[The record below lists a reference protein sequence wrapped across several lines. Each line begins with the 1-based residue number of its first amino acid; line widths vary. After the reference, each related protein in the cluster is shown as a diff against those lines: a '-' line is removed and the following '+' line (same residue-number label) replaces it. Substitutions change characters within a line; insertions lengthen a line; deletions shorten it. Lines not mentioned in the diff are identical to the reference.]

1 MALHFLSQNGVLLL
15 LQKIK
20 LALSSKVDKVDGKG
34 LSTNDFTDTLHDKL
48 ENLTVPTNNAQL
60 VNGAGYQTADQV
72 NAIVDGKGYQTA
84 DQVNTIIEHKGY
96 QTQNQVESF
105 VQSKGYQTADQV
117 QESINN
123 SSHLKRQVVDTLP
136 SSDQADEHTLYI
148 LKTVDGESVYYE
160 EYQLIDGKIERV
172 GYSKVDLTGYWDDTD
187 LTEMQSND
195 INSVCNTVFGVQ

>member
-34 LSTNDFTDTLHDKL
+34 LSTNDFTDMLHDKL

-72 NAIVDGKGYQTA
+72 N
-84 DQVNTIIEHKGY
+84 TIINNKGY

-160 EYQLIDGKIERV
+160 EYQLIDGKIETV

-187 LTEMQSND
+187 LTEMQSDD
-195 INSVCNTVFGVQ
+195 INSVCNTVFGIQ

>member
-34 LSTNDFTDTLHDKL
+34 LSTNDFTDMLHDKL

-117 QESINN
+117 QELINN
-123 SSHLKRQVVDTLP
+123 SSHLVRKVVDTLP
-136 SSDQADEHTLYI
+136 SSDQANEHTLYI

-172 GYSKVDLTGYWDDTD
+172 GYSKVDLTGYWNDSD
-187 LTEMQSND
+187 LTEMQSDD
-195 INSVCNTVFGVQ
+195 INSVCNTVFGIQ

>member
-34 LSTNDFTDTLHDKL
+34 LSTNDFTDMLHDKL

-72 NAIVDGKGYQTA
+72 N
-84 DQVNTIIEHKGY
+84 TIINNKGY

-148 LKTVDGESVYYE
+148 LKPVDGESVYYA

-187 LTEMQSND
+187 LTEMQSDD